1 MKTLLAAAIFAT
13 FSVSISAEDKPL
25 PIPVTPLA
33 KGVREISVDEAEALI
48 KADAK
53 SQILDVRM
61 FEEFQSEGHLKGAKN
76 VDVLNTDTFDKGVLG
91 LGFDVSKPVI
101 VYCAVGG
108 RAKRAATRMVGLG
121 FKEVLIPKGCF
132 NAWKA
137 AGKPIEK

>member
-1 MKTLLAAAIFAT
+1 MKTLLAAVIFAT
-13 FSVSISAEDKPL
+13 FSVSVSAEDKPL

-61 FEEFQSEGHLKGAKN
+61 FEEFQGEGHLKGAKN

-91 LGFDVSKPVI
+91 LGFDVNKPVI

-108 RAKRAATRMVGLG
+108 RAKRASTRMVSLG